1 MRGVIT
7 HREVVR
13 NLGLIA
19 REFGW
24 RCLFRCLYACAVG
37 RQTTFLECAC
47 SMRKDDR

>member
-19 REFGW
+19 PEFGLS
-24 RCLFRCLYACAVG
+24 CLFRCLFACATG
-37 RQTTFLECAC
+37 RKTTFLEVAFK
-47 SMRKDDR
+47 RDPR

>member
-7 HREVVR
+7 HREVVA

-19 REFGW
+19 REFGLL
-24 RCLFRCLYACAVG
+24 CLLRCLYACAVG

-47 SMRKDDR
+47 SIRKVNR

>member
-19 REFGW
+19 REFGLG
-24 RCLFRCLYACAVG
+24 CLLRCLYACAV
-37 RQTTFLECAC
+37 RRETTFLEVAFKKEA
-47 SMRKDDR
+47 R

>member
-19 REFGW
+19 REFGVLCLL
-24 RCLFRCLYACAVG
+24 RCLFACATG
-37 RQTTFLECAC
+37 RHTTFLEVAFKKVN
-47 SMRKDDR
+47 SR